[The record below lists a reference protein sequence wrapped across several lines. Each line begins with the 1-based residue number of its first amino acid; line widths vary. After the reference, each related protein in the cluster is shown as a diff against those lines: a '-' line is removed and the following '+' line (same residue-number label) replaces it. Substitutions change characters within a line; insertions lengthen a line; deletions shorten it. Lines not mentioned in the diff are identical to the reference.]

1 MLTEEYP
8 ELWRLW
14 YWSGLVKSYNPS
26 EIYDAIDDLET
37 ALEINPNHFGTKLM
51 LIAKHFNLVCLEI
64 YYLLKK

>member
-14 YWSGLVKSYNPS
+14 YWAGLVKSYNPG

-37 ALEINPNHFGTKLM
+37 ALRNKS
-51 LIAKHFNLVCLEI
+51 
-64 YYLLKK
+64 